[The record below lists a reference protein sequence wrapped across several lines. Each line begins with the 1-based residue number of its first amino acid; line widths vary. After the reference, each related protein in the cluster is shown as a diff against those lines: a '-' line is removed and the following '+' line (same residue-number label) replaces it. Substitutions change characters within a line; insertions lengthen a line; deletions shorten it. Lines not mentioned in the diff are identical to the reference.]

1 MPYEIFPLPTP
12 PVLADMWDML
22 KNETRPIMVY
32 GMGNGADKLFE
43 RLAQYNISVKE
54 VFASDGFVRG
64 HSYRGYKV
72 KSFSEIK
79 ENYPEFVILLSF
91 ASNRP
96 EVIDMLSEIDGAYDM
111 LVPDMPVADTSEYF
125 DKDFYNLHYS
135 EIIKAYESLAD
146 EESKAVFSSII
157 NYKLTG
163 KMKYLLSAYS
173 TCDEI
178 YSLMPRNSIVT
189 AVDVGAYNGDTARE
203 AKAYFPNLKRV
214 YAIEP
219 DKRNFKK
226 LAKYSEAESDIDIIP
241 INSAAW
247 SNNGTGI
254 FSESGNRNSTAVA
267 TASFEH
273 REGEISF
280 VKIDGITDLKID
292 YIKYDVEGAE
302 RQALEGSRQS
312 ISEDFPCLLISLY
325 HRSRD
330 IFELVNHIKSSYPE
344 YTLYLRRL
352 RCLPAWEIDLICI
365 KNEAESERK

>member
-12 PVLADMWDML
+12 PVLTDMWDTL

-43 RLAQYNISVKE
+43 RFAQYGIEVKE

-79 ENYPEFVILLSF
+79 SVYDNFVIVLSF
-91 ASNRP
+91 ASNRE
-96 EVIDMLSEIDGAYDM
+96 EVIEMLAKIDQSYDM
-111 LVPDMPVADTSEYF
+111 FVPDMPVADTSEYF
-125 DKDFYNLHYS
+125 DRNFYNLHYD
-135 EIIKAYESLAD
+135 EIVKAYNSLDD
-146 EESKAVFSSII
+146 EESRAVFSSVI

-163 KMKYLLSAYS
+163 KMNYLLSVFS

-178 YSLMPRNSIVT
+178 YSLMPRENIVT
-189 AVDVGAYNGDTARE
+189 MVDAGAYNGDTARE
-203 AKAYFPNLKRV
+203 AKEYFPVLQKIF
-214 YAIEP
+214 AIEP
-219 DKRNFKK
+219 DKRNYKK
-226 LAKYSEAESDIDIIP
+226 LEKYSEAEKDIDVIT

-247 SNNGTGI
+247 NENTSGY
-254 FSESGNRNSTAVA
+254 FAESGNRNSTAVA

-273 REGEISF
+273 KEGEISF
-280 VKIDGITDLKID
+280 VKIDELTDGKID

-302 RQALEGSRQS
+302 REAIEGSRRV
-312 ISEDFPCLLISLY
+312 ISGDYPCLLISLY

-330 IFELVNHIKSSYPE
+330 IFELVNLMKKDYPE
-344 YTLYLRRL
+344 YSLFLRRL
-352 RCLPAWEIDLICI
+352 KCLPAWEIDLICV
-365 KNEAESERK
+365 KK

>member
-12 PVLADMWDML
+12 PVLTDMWDIL
-22 KNETRPIMVY
+22 KKETRPIMVY

-43 RLAQYNISVKE
+43 RLAKYGIEVKE

-96 EVIDMLSEIDGAYDM
+96 DVIDMLSEIDGAYDM
-111 LVPDMPVADTSEYF
+111 LVPDMPVADTTEYF
-125 DKDFYNLHYS
+125 DKDFYNLHYD

-146 EESKAVFSSII
+146 DESRAVFSSVI
-157 NYKLTG
+157 NYKLSG
-163 KMKYLLSAYS
+163 KIKYLLSVYS
-173 TCDEI
+173 ARDEI
-178 YSLMPRNSIVT
+178 YSLMPRNDIATV
-189 AVDVGAYNGDTARE
+189 VDAGAYNGDTARE
-203 AKAYFPNLKRV
+203 AKEYFPNLKRIF
-214 YAIEP
+214 AIEP

-226 LAKYSEAESDIDIIP
+226 LVKYSEAETDIDIIP

-247 SNNGTGI
+247 SDNGSGA

-267 TASFEH
+267 TASYEH
-273 REGEISF
+273 TDGEISF
-280 VKIDGITDLKID
+280 IKIDSFKDSKID

-302 RQALEGSRQS
+302 RQAIEGSREV
-312 ISEDFPCLLISLY
+312 ISKDYPCLLISLY

-330 IFELVNHIKSSYPE
+330 IFELVNLIKNNYPE
-344 YTLYLRRL
+344 YTLYMRRL
-352 RCLPAWEIDLICI
+352 RCLPAWEIDLICT
-365 KNEAESERK
+365 KNKAESERT